1 MIKKQL
7 YEAPATEVLELRLE
21 GTVLTGSEDVYGT
34 GLTIDRGSA
43 LEDGGEW

>member
-21 GTVLTGSEDVYGT
+21 GNVLQ
-34 GLTIDRGSA
+34 LTSGGNESVP
-43 LEDGGEW
+43 EEGGEW